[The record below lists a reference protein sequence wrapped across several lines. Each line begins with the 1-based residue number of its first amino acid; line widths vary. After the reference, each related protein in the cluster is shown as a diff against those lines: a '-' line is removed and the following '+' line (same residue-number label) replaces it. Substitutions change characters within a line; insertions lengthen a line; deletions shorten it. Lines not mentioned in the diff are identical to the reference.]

1 MKNQQEQLIK
11 KYNLR
16 KRNGCFDINKALQ
29 LETKLDK
36 DTEEFRILQELL
48 N

>member
-1 MKNQQEQLIK
+1 MKNQQELLIK

-16 KRNGCFDINKALQ
+16 KANGCFNINKAIE

-36 DTEEFRILQELL
+36 DTEEFKILQELL

>member
-1 MKNQQEQLIK
+1 MKNQQELLIK

-16 KRNGCFDINKALQ
+16 KRNGCFNINKALE
-29 LETKLDK
+29 LEAKLDK
-36 DTEEFRILQELL
+36 DTEEFKILQELL